1 MPFNKGHK
9 GMGGGRKKGQKNGEG
24 KKRNKNASMDVAR
37 YSPKQWQR
45 NASGRTFD
53 IDEVDYYLYND
64 LDITELMD
72 EKKLPAYDWKD
83 PKKRYNYNKQ
93 LKQKREEENGNK
105 DM

>member
-1 MPFNKGHK
+1 
-9 GMGGGRKKGQKNGEG
+9 MGGGRKKGTKHGEG
-24 KKRNKNASMDVAR
+24 KKKNASMDVAN
-37 YSPKQWQR
+37 YSTKQWQR
-45 NASGRTFD
+45 NALGRTFD

-93 LKQKREEENGNK
+93 LKQKRERENGNK